1 MTGLCLS
8 LCLHLAFV
16 IDRIEPPWAIAEWN
30 HMPTFGDV
38 ALDRFPTP
46 PKEGSRW
53 IIHVPLGQADPPV
66 PVFITLDSSS
76 SQALEVPKLNAH

>member
-38 ALDRFPTP
+38 ALYRFPTR

-53 IIHVPLGQADPPV
+53 IVHVPLGQADPPV
-66 PVFITLDSSS
+66 PVFITLDPSS
-76 SQALEVPKLNAH
+76 SQALEVPKSDAH